1 MKVLVLGAGTV
12 GLSVAAWLSAVC
24 EVCAVTGKRKAAV
37 IKGRITEI
45 SLLNGAVVT
54 VGARHGI
61 ETPVNTCIADQ
72 IRFRDPSQPVT

>member
-12 GLSVAAWLSAVC
+12 GLSVAAWLSAMC
-24 EVCAVTGKRKAAV
+24 EVCAVTGKREA
-37 IKGRITEI
+37 
-45 SLLNGAVVT
+45 AVVT

-72 IRFRDPSQPVT
+72 IRFRASLPDR

>member
-12 GLSVAAWLSAVC
+12 GLSVAAWFSAVC
-24 EVCAVTGKRKAAV
+24 EVCAVIGKQAAV

-45 SLLNGAVVT
+45 GLLNEAVVT
-54 VGARHGI
+54 VGASHGI

-72 IRFRDPSQPVT
+72 IRFRESLPNR